1 MGFSA
6 IVSPHNGAAF
16 REGHGGAA
24 KVARGRGCAEGS
36 LLELLSRGYRLP
48 LHSPALEA
56 RPGEE
61 LAGRK
66 DFLPFV
72 GSFCAIFVLQDSFC
86 CPR

>member
-6 IVSPHNGAAF
+6 IVSRHNGAAF
-16 REGHGGAA
+16 REGHGGDA
-24 KVARGRGCAEGS
+24 KVAPGRGRADVLFVGLLLRGS
-36 LLELLSRGYRLP
+36 RLP
-48 LHSPALEA
+48 LHSCEPEA

-61 LAGRK
+61 PAGRK

-72 GSFCAIFVLQDSFC
+72 GSFCAIFVLSDGFC

>member
-1 MGFSA
+1 MGFST
-6 IVSPHNGAAF
+6 IVSPHKGAAF
-16 REGHGGAA
+16 RAVGAA
-24 KVARGRGCAEGS
+24 RAGLFVGAPQPRVS
-36 LLELLSRGYRLP
+36 LP

-56 RPGEE
+56 SPAEE